1 MPLRRPID
9 RALKEYHE
17 FEPWDFN
24 CDEELPK
31 DLHWMKVKAPNS
43 GEVFRWD
50 GYQKCD
56 IVLIHLEDQPPQYGM
71 IVHAYDRAGKGPECV
86 ISWIYDRPRARE
98 EFFHDWPKGV
108 KYLLSNHFQLI
119 NSESFIQQASWDFR
133 DALLGNNY
141 NWGINFGSNK
151 LDTFDESDNCII
163 KARKSME
170 LSGCERLPA
179 ELRIMVFEDWKRSE
193 ESKDDHIKA
202 KQTGPNSCSHC
213 SGRRSK
219 QDQWRQQ
226 RVVLL
231 ALLGKKN
238 HHCKDAE
245 WSRWLVEEWNRTQNI
260 SKLPRLAVERASK
273 DKRPSRVGTRRML
286 RCNGRSLYKRL

>member
-1 MPLRRPID
+1 MPPRRSIK
-9 RALKEYHE
+9 RALKEYSS
-17 FEPWDFN
+17 FKSWDFN
-24 CDEELPK
+24 SDEKLPK
-31 DLHWMKVKAPNS
+31 DLHWMKVKAPNG

-56 IVLIHLEDQPPQYGM
+56 IVLVRLEDRPPEYGM
-71 IVHAYDRAGKGPECV
+71 IVHAYDRDGKGPECV
-86 ISWIYDRPRARE
+86 ISWIYDRPRARK
-98 EFFHDWPKGV
+98 EFFYDWPEDV

-119 NSESFIQQASWDFR
+119 NSESLIRQAEWIVR
-133 DALLGNNY
+133 DELHKNNY

-170 LSGCERLPA
+170 LSGCQELPA

-219 QDQWRQQ
+219 QDQWRQERAVNQ
-226 RVVLL
+226 AVLFD
-231 ALLGKKN
+231 KIR
-238 HHCKDAE
+238 HCKDAE
-245 WSRWLVEEWNRTQNI
+245 CSRWLVKEWNRAKNI
-260 SKLPRLAVERASK
+260 SELPRLAVEQASK
-273 DKRPSRVGTRRML
+273 AKRSSQVGTREMPRRD
-286 RCNGRSLYKRL
+286 RCSLYKS